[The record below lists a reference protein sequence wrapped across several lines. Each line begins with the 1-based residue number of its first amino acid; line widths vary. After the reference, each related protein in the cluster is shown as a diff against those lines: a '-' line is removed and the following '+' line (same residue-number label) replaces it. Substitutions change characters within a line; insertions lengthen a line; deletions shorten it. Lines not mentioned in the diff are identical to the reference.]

1 MKTKKTRFWLTLMLV
16 LACVCIGFAFV
27 GCEKSGTPSAEHV
40 HNYTEWHYTNTEHWR
55 VCPEDGAATE
65 KSPHSFI
72 DGKCECGFVVDTR
85 EFGTVTGKI
94 TLHGGKNADDY
105 SDVTV
110 DFEGDDV
117 IVSVDKDGNFIATHV
132 TVGKAYDVT
141 VSKEGYSSQ
150 TAAVRL
156 DTKDETVDLVKP
168 FALEY
173 QRLQSWLDKDLTNFD
188 LSHMNDENPYISSVA
203 DGDLGVITRDVY
215 DDVAVSV
222 WLTKV
227 KDDSENYPQKG
238 VLVKFEGDQYMILRI
253 HDNKLL
259 RWDAAT
265 WGQETIENKDTNI
278 CDLSSDQ
285 LEKLK
290 KEEGIKLTLVRH
302 GNALYTYLDGEFIL
316 AGTKILS
323 QEYADDKVQ
332 VGFWEFAPKANKV
345 WNFDIEEDVSDYE
358 VQIPTFDAPEVTVEN
373 GTIAFDKTSYK
384 YGETATVTLTPEPG
398 YVLSELK
405 VYGESVFNGVES
417 NMYSFTVTG
426 KITVEAV
433 FADYQL
439 QDVGLTVNGLKMG
452 EIVQLSGEVTLINIA
467 DANDT
472 RKITLTESKA
482 TVNDLVTPGTYKVV
496 FSDGNYYDGTL
507 TLEKGETTATVML
520 QYKCFDAWANGDLN
534 RLDLSHMN
542 EKDPYISSVADGDF
556 GVITRDFYDDV
567 SVSVWLT
574 KVKDSGDQ
582 YPNKG
587 VFIKFEDGKYMIL
600 RIHDYYQG
608 GSLWLRWDKTIWNLT
623 TVENAETWICELNSE
638 QEKKFNSEEGIK
650 LTLVRRGNMLYA
662 FLDDVFMPG
671 EDGYAGNGTRTL
683 PEEYAD
689 DKVQVGFWEFAPKA
703 NKNYKFNISS
713 DIPTFDAPEMTVEN
727 GTIVFDKTSYKFGET
742 VTITVKAEAGYTL
755 RSLRVCGEDVTSLV
769 KNNMYSFTVT
779 GKITVEAVFAD
790 YQLQDVVLTVNGLKM
805 GETEQLSG
813 EVTLINIADA
823 NDTHKVT
830 LTESEAT
837 VNGLVTPGT
846 YKVVFSDG
854 NYCDGTLTLE
864 KGVATA
870 TVTLQYKRFDA
881 WANGDLNRL
890 DLSHMNEKD
899 PYISS
904 VADGDFGV
912 ITRDFYD
919 DVSVSVWLK
928 KNNNA
933 GAEFPQ
939 KGVLVQFEDGK
950 HMILRIHRYSDGT
963 YWLCWNIDTWGQP
976 MVETEKWICQLT
988 DEQMQKYESEEGIKL
1003 TLVRKGNKL
1012 YAYLD
1017 DVFMPGEGTYAGN
1030 GTRTLSEEYADDKV
1044 QVGFWEMSALK
1055 DKDWKFNINDNP
1067 LTPIA

>member
-16 LACVCIGFAFV
+16 LACICTGFAFV

-72 DGKCECGFVVDTR
+72 DGKCECGFVDTR

-173 QRLQSWLDKDLTNFD
+173 QRLQSWLDKDLSNFD

-238 VLVKFEGDQYMILRI
+238 VFVKFEGDQYMILRI

-285 LEKLK
+285 LEKLEQ
-290 KEEGIKLTLVRH
+290 EEGIKLTLVRH

-345 WNFDIEEDVSDYE
+345 WKFDIEKDVSDYE
-358 VQIPTFDAPEVTVEN
+358 VQIPTFDAPEVTAEN

-384 YGETATVTLTPEPG
+384 FGETVTITVKAEAGYTLRSLR
-398 YVLSELK
+398 VC
-405 VYGESVFNGVES
+405 GEDVTSLVKN

-426 KITVEAV
+426 EITVEAV

-439 QDVGLTVNGLKMG
+439 QDVGLIVNGLKMG
-452 EIVQLSGEVTLINIA
+452 ETEQLSGEVTLINIA

-507 TLEKGETTATVML
+507 TLEKGDATATVTL

-556 GVITRDFYDDV
+556 GVITRDFYYDV

-600 RIHDYYQG
+600 RIHDYYQD

-638 QEKKFNSEEGIK
+638 QEEKFNSEEGIK
-650 LTLVRRGNMLYA
+650 LTLVRRGNLLYA

-671 EDGYAGNGTRTL
+671 ENGYAGNGTRTL

-713 DIPTFDAPEMTVEN
+713 DIPTFDAPKVTAEN
-727 GTIVFDKTSYKFGET
+727 GTIAFDKTSYKFGET

-779 GKITVEAVFAD
+779 GEITVEAVFAD
-790 YQLQDVVLTVNGLKM
+790 YQLQDVGLIVNGLKM

-823 NDTHKVT
+823 NDTRKIT
-830 LTESEAT
+830 LTESKAT
-837 VNGLVTPGT
+837 VNDLVTPGT

-854 NYCDGTLTLE
+854 NYYDGTLTLE
-864 KGVATA
+864 KGDATA
-870 TVTLQYKRFDA
+870 TVTLQYKCFDA

>member
-16 LACVCIGFAFV
+16 LACICTGFAFV

-72 DGKCECGFVVDTR
+72 DGKCECGFVDTR

-173 QRLQSWLDKDLTNFD
+173 QRLQSWLDKDLSNFD

-238 VLVKFEGDQYMILRI
+238 VFVKFEGDQYMILRI

-285 LEKLK
+285 LEKLEQ
-290 KEEGIKLTLVRH
+290 EEGIKLTLVRH

-345 WNFDIEEDVSDYE
+345 WKFDIEKDVSDYE
-358 VQIPTFDAPEVTVEN
+358 VQIPTFDAPEVTAEN

-384 YGETATVTLTPEPG
+384 FGETATVTLTPEPG

-417 NMYSFTVTG
+417 NIYSFTVTG

-452 EIVQLSGEVTLINIA
+452 ETEQLSGEVTLINIA

-507 TLEKGETTATVML
+507 TLEKGDATATVTL

-556 GVITRDFYDDV
+556 GVITRDFYYDV

-600 RIHDYYQG
+600 RIHDYYQD

-638 QEKKFNSEEGIK
+638 QEEKFNSEEGIK
-650 LTLVRRGNMLYA
+650 LTLVRRGNLLYA

-671 EDGYAGNGTRTL
+671 ENGYAGNGTRTL

-713 DIPTFDAPEMTVEN
+713 DIPTFDAPKVTAEN
-727 GTIVFDKTSYKFGET
+727 GTIAFDKTSYKFGET
-742 VTITVKAEAGYTL
+742 ATVTLTPEPGYVL
-755 RSLRVCGEDVTSLV
+755 SELKVYGESVFNGVES
-769 KNNMYSFTVT
+769 NIYSFTVT

-790 YQLQDVVLTVNGLKM
+790 YQLQDVGLTVNGLKM

-823 NDTHKVT
+823 NDTRKIT
-830 LTESEAT
+830 LTESKAT
-837 VNGLVTPGT
+837 VNDLVTPGT

-854 NYCDGTLTLE
+854 NYYDGTLTLE
-864 KGVATA
+864 KGDATA
-870 TVTLQYKRFDA
+870 TVTLQYKCFDA

-912 ITRDFYD
+912 ITRDFYY

>member
-16 LACVCIGFAFV
+16 LACICTGFAFV

-72 DGKCECGFVVDTR
+72 DGKCECGFVDTR

-173 QRLQSWLDKDLTNFD
+173 QRLQSWLDKDLSNFD

-285 LEKLK
+285 LEKLEQ
-290 KEEGIKLTLVRH
+290 EEGIKLTLVRH

-345 WNFDIEEDVSDYE
+345 WKFDIEKDVSDYE
-358 VQIPTFDAPEVTVEN
+358 VQIPTFDAPEVTAEN

-384 YGETATVTLTPEPG
+384 FGETATVTLTPEPG

-452 EIVQLSGEVTLINIA
+452 ETEQLSGEVTLINIA

-507 TLEKGETTATVML
+507 TLEKGDATATVTL

-556 GVITRDFYDDV
+556 GVITRDFYYDV

-600 RIHDYYQG
+600 RIHDYYQD

-638 QEKKFNSEEGIK
+638 QEEKFNSEEGIK
-650 LTLVRRGNMLYA
+650 LTLVRRGNLLYA

-671 EDGYAGNGTRTL
+671 ENGYAGNGTRTL
-683 PEEYAD
+683 P
-689 DKVQVGFWEFAPKA
+689 
-703 NKNYKFNISS
+703 
-713 DIPTFDAPEMTVEN
+713 
-727 GTIVFDKTSYKFGET
+727 
-742 VTITVKAEAGYTL
+742 
-755 RSLRVCGEDVTSLV
+755 
-769 KNNMYSFTVT
+769 
-779 GKITVEAVFAD
+779 
-790 YQLQDVVLTVNGLKM
+790 
-805 GETEQLSG
+805 
-813 EVTLINIADA
+813 
-823 NDTHKVT
+823 
-830 LTESEAT
+830 
-837 VNGLVTPGT
+837 
-846 YKVVFSDG
+846 
-854 NYCDGTLTLE
+854 
-864 KGVATA
+864 
-870 TVTLQYKRFDA
+870 
-881 WANGDLNRL
+881 
-890 DLSHMNEKD
+890 
-899 PYISS
+899 
-904 VADGDFGV
+904 
-912 ITRDFYD
+912 
-919 DVSVSVWLK
+919 
-928 KNNNA
+928 
-933 GAEFPQ
+933 
-939 KGVLVQFEDGK
+939 
-950 HMILRIHRYSDGT
+950 
-963 YWLCWNIDTWGQP
+963 
-976 MVETEKWICQLT
+976 
-988 DEQMQKYESEEGIKL
+988 
-1003 TLVRKGNKL
+1003 
-1012 YAYLD
+1012 
-1017 DVFMPGEGTYAGN
+1017 
-1030 GTRTLSEEYADDKV
+1030 EEYADDKV